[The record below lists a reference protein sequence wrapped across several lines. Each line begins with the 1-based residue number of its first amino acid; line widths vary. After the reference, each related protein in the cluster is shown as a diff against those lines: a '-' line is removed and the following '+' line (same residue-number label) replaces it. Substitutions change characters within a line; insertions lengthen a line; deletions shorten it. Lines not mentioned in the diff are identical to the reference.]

1 MTRSYFK
8 LRIIGCLVILA
19 VLTNACKKNFL
30 EIGPLGL
37 LSEATL
43 ANKAGVNGL
52 LVGAYSVL
60 DGEPGGNDM
69 AQSISNW
76 QFGGVASDDAHKGS
90 EYGDQTDLE
99 FIENYSTLPVND
111 YLNRKWKSLYNGA
124 QRANDVL
131 RTLALVK
138 DGSITDDESIQIKA
152 EAIFLRAVFHF
163 EAAKLWRNV
172 PYIDETVSFGNANY
186 NVSNVEKPIWPL
198 IEADFQFAIDN
209 LTVTKSEAGRVN
221 SWAAKAFLAKAYM
234 FQHKYTEAKTLLD
247 DIIANGV
254 TAQGE
259 KYGLH
264 PNYAD
269 NFNAL
274 KKNSLESV
282 FAAQMSVYDNSN
294 GQNGNSGELY
304 SWNGGPTLCCG
315 FYVPSFSLVNSY
327 KVDGTNGLPLLD
339 TWNNSDLKNDMGIA
353 SSEPFTPTT
362 DPVDPRLDFTGG
374 RRGIPYLDW
383 GIMPGASWLVA
394 QAAQGPYNNKKNVT
408 WQKDPA
414 TYENRRTSINYNMIR
429 FADVLLW
436 AAECEVEV
444 GSLDQ
449 AEIYVNRIRSRA
461 ANPDYWI
468 KTYIDPNTPMAGF
481 TNTNAAN
488 YKIGLYTTGQF
499 SMQGKDFA
507 RKAVR
512 FERKIEL
519 AMEGHRFFDLQRW
532 DDGTGY
538 MANVLNA
545 YIAHENSSF
554 DYLIL
559 KGAQFTKGKNE
570 LYPIPQTQI
579 DLSMKD
585 GTATLKQNPNY

>member
-1 MTRSYFK
+1 
-8 LRIIGCLVILA
+8 
-19 VLTNACKKNFL
+19 
-30 EIGPLGL
+30 
-37 LSEATL
+37 
-43 ANKAGVNGL
+43 
-52 LVGAYSVL
+52 
-60 DGEPGGNDM
+60 
-69 AQSISNW
+69 
-76 QFGGVASDDAHKGS
+76 
-90 EYGDQTDLE
+90 
-99 FIENYSTLPVND
+99 
-111 YLNRKWKSLYNGA
+111 
-124 QRANDVL
+124 
-131 RTLALVK
+131 
-138 DGSITDDESIQIKA
+138 
-152 EAIFLRAVFHF
+152 
-163 EAAKLWRNV
+163 
-172 PYIDETVSFGNANY
+172 
-186 NVSNVEKPIWPL
+186 
-198 IEADFQFAIDN
+198 
-209 LTVTKSEAGRVN
+209 VN
-221 SWAAKAFLAKAYM
+221 SF
-234 FQHKYTEAKTLLD
+234 
-247 DIIANGV
+247 
-254 TAQGE
+254 
-259 KYGLH
+259 
-264 PNYAD
+264 
-269 NFNAL
+269 
-274 KKNSLESV
+274 
-282 FAAQMSVYDNSN
+282 
-294 GQNGNSGELY
+294 
-304 SWNGGPTLCCG
+304 
-315 FYVPSFSLVNSY
+315 

-362 DPVDPRLDFTGG
+362 ELVDPRLDFTGG

-436 AAECEVEV
+436 AAECEVEI

-449 AEIYVNRIRSRA
+449 AEIYVNRIRGRA
-461 ANPDYWI
+461 ADPDYWI

-538 MANVLNA
+538 MADVLNA

-570 LYPIPQTQI
+570 LYPIPQAQI
-579 DLSMKD
+579 DLSMTD

>member
-19 VLTNACKKNFL
+19 TLTDACKKDFL

-43 ANKAGVNGL
+43 ASKAGVNGL
-52 LVGAYSVL
+52 LIGAYSVL

-76 QFGGVASDDAHKGS
+76 QYGGVASDDAHKGS

-111 YLNRKWKSLYNGA
+111 YLNRKWISLYNGA

-131 RTLALVK
+131 RTLALVT
-138 DGSITDDESIQIKA
+138 DGSIPEDEVVQIKA

-163 EAAKLWRNV
+163 EAAKLWRNI
-172 PYIDETVSFGNANY
+172 PYVDETVSFGNANY
-186 NVSNVEKPIWPL
+186 SVSNVEKPIWPL
-198 IEADFQFAIDN
+198 IEGDFQFAVDN
-209 LTVTKSEAGRVN
+209 LTSTKPEAGRAN
-221 SWAAKAFLAKAYM
+221 SWAAKAFLAKVFM
-234 FQHKYTEAKTLLD
+234 FQHKYPEAKTLLD

-259 KYGLH
+259 KYGLL

-269 NFNAL
+269 NFNAM

-315 FYVPSFSLVNSY
+315 FYVPSFSLVNSF
-327 KVDGTNGLPLLD
+327 KVDDIGLPLLD

-353 SSEPFTPTT
+353 SADPFTPTT
-362 DPVDPRLDFTGG
+362 DAVDPRLDFTGG

-383 GIMPGASWLVA
+383 GIMPGASWLVV

-408 WQKDPA
+408 WQKDPS

-436 AAECEVEV
+436 AAECEVEM

-449 AEIYVNRIRSRA
+449 AETYVNRIRSRA
-461 ANPDYWI
+461 ANPEYWI
-468 KTYIDPNTPMAGF
+468 KTYIDPNAPMAGF

-488 YKIGLYTTGQF
+488 YKIGLYIPGQF
-499 SMQGKDFA
+499 SAQGKDFA

-538 MANVLNA
+538 MADVLNA
-545 YIAHENSSF
+545 YIAHENNSF

-559 KGAQFTKGKNE
+559 KGAKFTKGKNE
-570 LYPIPQTQI
+570 LYPIPQPQI

-585 GTATLKQNPNY
+585 GTATLQQNPNY